1 MATTKV
7 RYNQIKTG
15 LPAGGDVNYDDV
27 SLLLLMNGANGS
39 TVFTD
44 SSNSNLSNSC
54 LGVNISTAESKFGG
68 SSAYFDGSGDV
79 LKTSSSSNLTLGTGD
94 FTIEFWWRPDDLSTS
109 TDGGWRSIIATN
121 NYFASGSFAVYQQ
134 AAGLYVY
141 RGAGSTS
148 SLIMSDTSVFS
159 AGTWANIVW
168 TRSSGTNYLFAD
180 GVVAATAS
188 DGFDATGDG
197 IWMGA
202 NYYNNANS
210 GNGRYFAK
218 GYMDNIR
225 ITKGVAR
232 YTSNFS
238 VPTAAFPAFESKEG
252 KKMVVGSNG
261 NIDLQ

>member
-15 LPAGGDVNYDDV
+15 LPAGGDVNYGDV

-44 SSNSNLSNSC
+44 SSNSNLSNSF

-79 LKTSSSSNLTLGTGD
+79 LKTSSSSNLTLGAGD

-109 TDGGWRSIIATN
+109 TDGGWRTLIGAN
-121 NYFASGSFAVYQQ
+121 NYYASNSFAVYQN
-134 AAGLYVY
+134 GTRLVVFK
-141 RGAGSTS
+141 GTGSGGSILFDES
-148 SLIMSDTSVFS
+148 SIFNSN
-159 AGTWANIVW
+159 TWVNIAW

-197 IWMGA
+197 IWIGA

-210 GNGRYFAK
+210 GNGRFFAK

-238 VPTAAFPAFESKEG
+238 VPTAAFPAFESNEG

>member
-15 LPAGGDVNYDDV
+15 LPAGGDVNYNDV

-44 SSNSNLSNSC
+44 SSNSDLSNSF

-79 LKTSSSSNLTLGTGD
+79 LKTSSSSNLTLGAGD

-109 TDGGWRSIIATN
+109 TDGGWRTLISTN
-121 NYFASGSFAVYQQ
+121 NYYASNSFAVYQN
-134 AAGLYVY
+134 GTRLVVFK
-141 RGAGSTS
+141 GTGSGGSILFDES
-148 SLIMSDTSVFS
+148 SIFS
-159 AGTWANIVW
+159 SNTWANIVW

-197 IWMGA
+197 IWIGA

-210 GNGRYFAK
+210 GNGRFFAK

-238 VPTAAFPAFESKEG
+238 VPTAAFPAFESNEG